1 MRLFGILLIV
11 VNLLAGAGFV
21 YLATQNWK
29 GRQTITAAGLR
40 HVLVLQGLPFEGP
53 DGFSADD
60 ETPFIVTMAGG
71 ERTSTISRKLL
82 DGYFTAATSAPATDS
97 TSKVQL
103 AGQMAVPS
111 IVAEVK
117 RVQGLLK
124 GELAKDTL
132 GPAEKLE
139 LYRFWLLPQAEN
151 VDVRNAYLAL
161 LSDRDANGAPKADRK
176 PDLDEL
182 EKQFDARFAAVL
194 GSAKAVEP
202 PAAPPADDKAA
213 ALDAIKQVAEWKSAG
228 ALDQLDR
235 ETRAAHLL
243 VHLDGDAMWQKRV
256 AAIVGLRR
264 YGKVIAAQALR
275 FADMAKHVDAGLPG
289 EQAAFVAHEAQLR
302 DIATRNLDRA
312 RLLAAERRKLEEQK
326 AAADDAVNRRRT
338 QLNELTALYTKIKGE
353 VDELLVRQAGIEK
366 QLFEVQR
373 EVALELDEVYR
384 LERVLVEKERERS
397 GMLP

>member
-1 MRLFGILLIV
+1 MRLFGILLII
-11 VNLLAGAGFV
+11 VNLLAAGGFV
-21 YLATQNWK
+21 YLATQNWS
-29 GRQTITAAGLR
+29 GRQKITAAGLK
-40 HVLVLQGLPFEGP
+40 HVLVLQGLPY
-53 DGFSADD
+53 DGADGLSADD
-60 ETPFIVTMAGG
+60 ETPFVVTMAGG
-71 ERTSTISRKLL
+71 ENTTTISRKLL
-82 DGYFTAATSAPATDS
+82 EGYFTATTSAPAADS

-103 AGQMAVPS
+103 AGQTPVTS

-117 RVQGLLK
+117 RVQGLVK
-124 GELAKDTL
+124 GELAKEAL
-132 GPAEKLE
+132 GTPEKLE

-151 VDVRNAYLAL
+151 VNVRTAYLAL

-182 EKQFDARFAAVL
+182 EKQLDARFAAALSV
-194 GSAKAVEP
+194 AKLADLPV
-202 PAAPPADDKAA
+202 APPADKAA
-213 ALDAIKQVAEWKSAG
+213 ALDALKQIAEWKSAG
-228 ALDQLDR
+228 AQDQLDR

-256 AAIVGLRR
+256 AAIVGLKR

-275 FADMAKHVDAGLPG
+275 FADMTKHVDGGLPG

-302 DIATRNLDRA
+302 DIATRNSDRA
-312 RLLAAERRKLEEQK
+312 RLLAAERLKLEEQK

-338 QLNELTALYTKIKGE
+338 QLNELTALYAKVKGE
-353 VDELLVRQAGIEK
+353 VDDLLVRQSGIEK

-373 EVALELDEVYR
+373 EVALTLDEVYR
-384 LERVLVEKERERS
+384 LEQLLVEKERERS